1 MQDLVEFSRA
11 RIEKGSKS
19 FALAARL
26 FPADTRESA
35 YMLYAWCRHC
45 DDLVDDQVLGHDRS
59 HDTPS
64 RDAARDIVER
74 LEQQTRAALA
84 GQPSEPAFEALR
96 EVARRH
102 EIPEAYP
109 LELIAGFRMDADGRA
124 YETIEDVLE
133 YCYHVAGV
141 VGVMMAMVMGVRD
154 PAVLRR
160 ASDLG
165 IAFQL
170 TNIARD
176 VVPDHAAGRVYLPRQ
191 WLDEAGL
198 ARDEMAAPA
207 NRGRLFAVVARLL
220 DQAEPYYASSRV
232 GMAHLPFRAAWA
244 VGAASAVYRDIGTL
258 VRQRGAEAWDRRAS
272 TSPTRKLAGVTAGL
286 SAAINRRTRADG
298 IDTPS
303 REGLWTPSSLRA
315 E

>member
-26 FPADTRESA
+26 FPPEPRESA

-45 DDLVDDQVLGHDRS
+45 DDLVDDQVLGHARAQTMPA
-59 HDTPS
+59 HDS
-64 RDAARDIVER
+64 ARETVDR
-74 LEQQTRAALA
+74 LEQQTRTALA
-84 GQPSEPAFEALR
+84 GQPSEPAFEALQK
-96 EVARRH
+96 VALRH
-102 EIPEAYP
+102 EIPDAYP
-109 LELIAGFRMDADGRA
+109 LELIAGFRMDADGRT

-154 PAVLRR
+154 AAVLRR

-176 VVPDHAAGRVYLPRQ
+176 VVADQAAGRVYLPHQ

-198 ARDEMAAPA
+198 SRADMAIAA
-207 NRGRLFAVVARLL
+207 NRDRLFNVVARLL
-220 DQAEPYYASSRV
+220 DLAEPYYASSRV

-258 VRQRGAEAWDRRAS
+258 VRQRGPEAWDQRVS
-272 TSPTRKLAGVTAGL
+272 TSPSRKLAGVAAGL
-286 SAAINRRTRADG
+286 SAAVNRRGHAGKMDS
-298 IDTPS
+298 PS
-303 REGLWTPSSLRA
+303 RDGLWTPSSLRA

>member
-26 FPADTRESA
+26 FPPETRESA

-45 DDLVDDQVLGHDRS
+45 DDLVDDQVLGHARAQTTPA
-59 HDTPS
+59 HDS
-64 RDAARDIVER
+64 ARETVDR

-84 GQPSEPAFEALR
+84 GQPSEPAFEALQK
-96 EVARRH
+96 VALRH
-102 EIPEAYP
+102 EIPDAYP
-109 LELIAGFRMDADGRA
+109 LELIAGFRMDADGRT
-124 YETIEDVLE
+124 YDTIEDVLE

-154 PAVLRR
+154 SAVLRR

-198 ARDEMAAPA
+198 SREDMAIAA
-207 NRGRLFAVVARLL
+207 NRDRLFDVVARLL
-220 DQAEPYYASSRV
+220 DLAEPYYVSSRV
-232 GMAHLPFRAAWA
+232 GMANLPPPSTDAYTPARWILPR
-244 VGAASAVYRDIGTL
+244 VMVCGR
-258 VRQRGAEAWDRRAS
+258 RRACAPNS
-272 TSPTRKLAGVTAGL
+272 VTPHPWPNTGSSRPLAHRGMNTRQPPPGHLGAQVMLVVVAEMKA
-286 SAAINRRTRADG
+286 
-298 IDTPS
+298 
-303 REGLWTPSSLRA
+303 REQ
-315 E
+315 

>member
-1 MQDLVEFSRA
+1 MRELVDFSRE

-26 FPADTRESA
+26 FDPETRESA

-45 DDLVDDQVLGHDRS
+45 DDLVDDQILGHARPHMAQPTAS
-59 HDTPS
+59 
-64 RDAARDIVER
+64 ARDVVDR
-74 LEQQTRAALA
+74 LEQQTRAALS
-84 GQPSEPAFEALR
+84 GRPSEPAFEALQH
-96 EVARRH
+96 VARRH
-102 EIPEAYP
+102 EIAETFP

-141 VGVMMAMVMGVRD
+141 VGVMMAMVMDVRET
-154 PAVLRR
+154 AILRR

-176 VVPDHAAGRVYLPRQ
+176 VVADHAADRVYLPCQ
-191 WLDEAGL
+191 WLEQAGL
-198 ARDEMAAPA
+198 SRDDLAAPH
-207 NRGRLFAVVARLL
+207 NRARLFAVVERLL
-220 DQAEPYYASSRV
+220 DVAEPYYASSRV
-232 GMAHLPFRAAWA
+232 GMTHLPFRAAWA

-258 VRQRGAEAWDRRAS
+258 VRQRRAAAWEKRVS
-272 TSPTRKLAGVTAGL
+272 TSPVRKLSGVAAGL
-286 SAAINRRTRADG
+286 SAAIGLRTRTNG
-298 IDTPS
+298 RNLPS
-303 REGLWTPSSLRA
+303 REGLWTPTSLGIK
-315 E
+315 